1 MSIGGQIKLNDAD
14 KFIIRKAV
22 LELAKRGTPRFT
34 SIDDDVRNLPKVN
47 SKAINL
53 WDYVTA
59 IGAQLSRPSYDP
71 YRETISL
78 DISIGRK
85 RSRKVTLNIPFIIY
99 GNIAIEYSSLES
111 VHVALNRLA
120 EQGNVLGLISE
131 IEINMTE
138 DKRKY
143 PLFKKVPFY
152 IKDDSLQDYKK
163 SSSEGLVLEY
173 KDESSVKMLQNC
185 RKEFDGPILVDVSDV
200 FPLYIKTILEE
211 GADGIIVDTEKVTK
225 KNERYRGK
233 HAIAVIYDARNAI
246 NDYYKGREERND
258 EDDDED
264 DDDNAILVV
273 AGDVNSAGKIVKA
286 AALGA
291 NVVGYS
297 TSMLIAHSNI
307 YSEKPADIS
316 SIAEN
321 VYRHM
326 IGTKGEIKGI
336 PAALGYSDFHNLSP
350 SDLRTSSIQ
359 ASLQGDIPIEGIDR
373 TYIEMIEEVIN
384 EYVSET
390 GIQLNSSETLEILR
404 SIVRE

>member
-1 MSIGGQIKLNDAD
+1 MNDAD

-152 IKDDSLQDYKK
+152 IKDSLEDFKK

-173 KDESSVKMLQNC
+173 KDESSLKMLQNY

-246 NDYYKGREERND
+246 NDYYIGREEKN
-258 EDDDED
+258 D

-297 TSMLIAHSNI
+297 TSMLIAHSHM

-359 ASLQGDIPIEGIDR
+359 ASIQGDIPIEGIDR

-390 GIQLNSSETLEILR
+390 GIKLDSSQTQEVLR

>member
-1 MSIGGQIKLNDAD
+1 MNDAD

-152 IKDDSLQDYKK
+152 IKDSLEDFKK

-173 KDESSVKMLQNC
+173 KDESSLKMLQNY

-246 NDYYKGREERND
+246 NDYYIGREEKN
-258 EDDDED
+258 D

-297 TSMLIAHSNI
+297 TSMLIAHSHM
-307 YSEKPADIS
+307 YSEKPADVS

-359 ASLQGDIPIEGIDR
+359 ASIQGDIPIEGIDR

-390 GIQLNSSETLEILR
+390 GIKLDSSQTQEVLR
-404 SIVRE
+404 SLVREK

>member
-1 MSIGGQIKLNDAD
+1 MNDAD

-22 LELAKRGTPRFT
+22 LELAKTGTPRFT

-47 SKAINL
+47 SKTINL

-59 IGAQLSRPSYDP
+59 IGAQLSRPPYDP

-85 RSRKVTLNIPFIIY
+85 KSRKVSLNIPLIIY
-99 GNIAIEYSSLES
+99 GNIAIHPSSLEA
-111 VHVALNRLA
+111 VHLALNRLA
-120 EQGNVLGLISE
+120 EKGNVLGLISE
-131 IEINMTE
+131 IDINTPNNNN
-138 DKRKY
+138 RKY
-143 PLFKKVPFY
+143 PLFKKVSFY
-152 IKDDSLQDYKK
+152 KNDSLEHYQK
-163 SSSEGLVLEY
+163 SCPEGLVLEY
-173 KDESSVKMLQNC
+173 KDQDSLRMLQNF
-185 RKEFDGPILVDVSDV
+185 RKEFDGPILVDVSEV

-211 GADGIIVDTEKVTK
+211 GADGIIVDTDKVTK
-225 KNERYRGK
+225 KESYKGK

-246 NDYYKGREERND
+246 NDYYKGREEND
-258 EDDDED
+258 NDN
-264 DDDNAILVV
+264 NAILII

-297 TSMLIAHSNI
+297 TSMLIAHSNM
-307 YSEKPADIS
+307 YSEKPSDPS

-326 IGTKGEIKGI
+326 VGTKGEIKGI

-350 SDLRTSSIQ
+350 SDLRTSSID
-359 ASLQGDIPIEGIDR
+359 ASLQGNIPLEGVDR
-373 TYIEMIEEVIN
+373 TYKEMIEEIVN
-384 EYVSET
+384 EYVSEK
-390 GIQLNSSETLEILR
+390 GIKLNSLETQQILR
-404 SIVRE
+404 FMVRE

>member
-1 MSIGGQIKLNDAD
+1 LGGQIKLNDAN

-34 SIDDDVRNLPKVN
+34 SIDDDVRNLPKAN
-47 SKAINL
+47 SNAINL

-71 YRETISL
+71 YRETITL

-99 GNIAIEYSSLES
+99 GNIAIDYSSLES
-111 VHVALNRLA
+111 VHLALNRLA
-120 EQGNVLGLISE
+120 EKGNVLGLISE
-131 IEINMTE
+131 IEINKIE
-138 DKRKY
+138 EKRKY
-143 PLFKKVPFY
+143 PLFKKVPVY
-152 IKDDSLQDYKK
+152 IKDSFEDYTRP
-163 SSSEGLVLEY
+163 SSEGIVLEY
-173 KDESSVKMLQNC
+173 KDEFSFRMLQYW

-200 FPLYIKTILEE
+200 FPLYIKTILDE

-225 KNERYRGK
+225 KERYRGK

-246 NDYYKGREERND
+246 NDYYKGREEKND
-258 EDDDED
+258 DDDDED
-264 DDDNAILVV
+264 NAMLIV

-297 TSMLIAHSNI
+297 TSMLIAHSHM
-307 YSEKPADIS
+307 YSEKPADVS

-359 ASLQGDIPIEGIDR
+359 ASLQGHIPIEGIDR
-373 TYIEMIEEVIN
+373 TFIEMIEDVIN

-390 GIQLNSSETLEILR
+390 GINLNSLETQEVLG

>member
-1 MSIGGQIKLNDAD
+1 MWMSIGGHIKLNDAD
-14 KFIIRKAV
+14 KFIVRKAV

-120 EQGNVLGLISE
+120 EKGNVLGLISE
-131 IEINMTE
+131 IEMNMTE
-138 DKRKY
+138 EKRKY

-152 IKDDSLQDYKK
+152 IKDSFEDYTK

-173 KDESSVKMLQNC
+173 KDESSLKMLQIC

-200 FPLYIKTILEE
+200 FPLYIKTILDE
-211 GADGIIVDTEKVTK
+211 GADGIIVDTEKVT

-246 NDYYKGREERND
+246 NDYYKGREEKND
-258 EDDDED
+258 NDHDDE
-264 DDDNAILVV
+264 DDNAILVV

-286 AALGA
+286 VALGA

-297 TSMLIAHSNI
+297 TSMLIAHSHM
-307 YSEKPADIS
+307 YSEKPADVS

-359 ASLQGDIPIEGIDR
+359 ASLQGDIPLEGIDR
-373 TYIEMIEEVIN
+373 TYIEMIDEAIN
-384 EYVSET
+384 EYVNEK
-390 GIQLNSSETLEILR
+390 GIKLNSSETQEVLR